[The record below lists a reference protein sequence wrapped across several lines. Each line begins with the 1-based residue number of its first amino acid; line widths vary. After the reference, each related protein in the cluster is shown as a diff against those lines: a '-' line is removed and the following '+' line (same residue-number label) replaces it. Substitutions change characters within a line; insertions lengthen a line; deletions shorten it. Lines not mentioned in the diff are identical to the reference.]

1 MGVLAGQP
9 LSDGA
14 VDAVIAAYNAVPA
27 QLEEAVRSCLA
38 SPLVGRVI
46 IVDDGS
52 EPAVDRPAL
61 ASERVTV
68 IRQKNRG
75 PSAARNTG
83 LEAVLSG
90 SARLVLILDH
100 DDVLEG
106 PGLAVLADLV
116 ERLGAAAGVAA
127 RHELFQDGTRKFK
140 GVPEEYR
147 DRLLPGAG
155 EVFRPLAIFGASGVV
170 VRRAALERG
179 LRFDPDLRI
188 GEDRDFLRRA
198 AEMGGIAV
206 SGEPALT
213 VRIHEDGSSNLSSLA
228 HLSRRVR
235 DHLVLVERYPDA
247 ESRRMLGEQTRWL
260 LGRLA
265 KQRGGMDRAAWGRLT
280 AAARANGW
288 PIPLKTRL
296 RAAIRRFGPHAAS

>member
-46 IVDDGS
+46 VVDDGS
-52 EPAVDRPAL
+52 APAVDAAGL
-61 ASERVTV
+61 GGRVAV
-68 IRQKNRG
+68 IRQKNAG
-75 PSAARNTG
+75 PSAARNAG
-83 LEAVLSG
+83 LEAVLAG
-90 SARLVLILDH
+90 SAGQALILDH
-100 DDVLEG
+100 DDVLEAR
-106 PGLAVLADLV
+106 GLAALTGWVM
-116 ERLGAAAGVAA
+116 RLGAAAGVAA
-127 RHELFQDGTRKFK
+127 RHEVFQDGTRKFK

-170 VRRAALERG
+170 VRRAALEGG

-206 SGEPALT
+206 SGEAALT
-213 VRIHEDGSSNLSSLA
+213 VRIHGDGSSNLSSLA